1 MVPGNDWAL
10 GLLQALTGNLNLLP
24 ATSLAVILS
33 TALWRRISHGRW
45 PELADC
51 AGLAAIVYSAY
62 TGTVLTLVLTG
73 TYPPRFGLVSQKEL
87 MLAGMYVFLLTAY
100 GVTATL
106 NRILFP
112 PQPAIPPP
120 QSTREALDK
129 MSNSVGKRDQPERQM
144 K

>member
-51 AGLAAIVYSAY
+51 AGLVAIVFSAF
-62 TGTVLTLVLTG
+62 TGTILTLVLTG

-87 MLAGMYVFLLTAY
+87 MLAGIYVFLLTTYCVMA
-100 GVTATL
+100 GL
-106 NRILFP
+106 KRILFP

-120 QSTREALDK
+120 QGDREALDK
-129 MSNSVGKRDQPERQM
+129 MNHSLEREESPR
-144 K
+144 